1 MSVPTKRAAE
11 LTEGDRVRLPARNSY
26 GRAQRALVTYVTPL
40 KDGHVAVLGG
50 LLYREGSAAYHR
62 NDTRGNTV
70 RVLPA
75 DTAVEVL
82 P

>member
-1 MSVPTKRAAE
+1 MTTKRAAD
-11 LTEGDRVRLPARNSY
+11 LAEGDRVVLPARTSY
-26 GRAQRALVTYVTPL
+26 GRAQRALVTYVSPL
-40 KDGHVAVLGG
+40 EDNQVAILGG

-70 RVLPA
+70 RVLEA